1 MEWVLIAEWLDLAL
15 HRVWLFIVVLVLG
28 LFFFKAASLP
38 ISERQPLAQVAS
50 WCLGEYGDS
59 LISGHTNATEQEEP
73 VSVSYRVVGFFFCFQ
88 RAAPEHCDPRGPSV
102 GRPMKKKRAKLNW
115 N

>member
-73 VSVSYRVVGFFFCFQ
+73 VSVSYRVVGFFSVFNAQ
-88 RAAPEHCDPRGPSV
+88 HPSTAIQEAPR
-102 GRPMKKKRAKLNW
+102 
-115 N
+115 